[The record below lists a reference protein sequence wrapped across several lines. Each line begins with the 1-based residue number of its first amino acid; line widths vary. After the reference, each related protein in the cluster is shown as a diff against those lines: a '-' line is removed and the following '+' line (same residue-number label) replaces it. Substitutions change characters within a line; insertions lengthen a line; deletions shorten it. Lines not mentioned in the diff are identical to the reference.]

1 VLQSHKFSLSN
12 GLRVIVIPQKESP
25 SITVAVL
32 VQAGAAYEKKSNN
45 GISHFLEHMCFKGT
59 PKRPRPIDISSE
71 FETLGASY
79 NAFTS
84 RDLTGYWAKAASLHT
99 REITDLLSDMYLNPL
114 FDKQEIEKE
123 KGVIVEE
130 INMYEDQ
137 PRAKVSQILERLMY
151 GNQPAGWDVAGPKE
165 NIIKMT
171 KNDFLDY
178 RKNHYVTPKTFVV
191 IAGNTSLNQAKEL
204 SKKYFSQVPKG
215 KKIKSSG
222 VKDRQAKPAVAL
234 KFKELDQTHFMMA
247 FKAFSLFDERRY
259 ILALL
264 ADILGGGMSSRLFQK
279 VREDLGA
286 AYYVGSS
293 ANLYATHGFMDIF
306 AGVNHAKTDLA
317 IKAVIGELRDIAKN
331 GVNSGE
337 LARVK
342 EHRIGT
348 FLLSLETSSDLAFY
362 YGEQEVTMEKSLKP
376 EQVIKKVKSV
386 TKDQVARLARQILQN
401 KGLNF
406 AVVGPYRSSGRFKKL
421 LYL

>member
-1 VLQSHKFSLSN
+1 MFSAHKFSLKN
-12 GLRVIVIPQKESP
+12 GPRVIIIPQEESP
-25 SITVAVL
+25 SVTLAVL
-32 VQAGAAYEKKSNN
+32 VRAGAAYEKKSNN

-59 PKRPRPIDISSE
+59 PRRPLPINISSE

-84 RDLTGYWAKAASLHT
+84 RDLTGYWAKVASAHT
-99 REITDLLSDMYLNPL
+99 EEIADLLSDMYLNPL
-114 FDKQEIEKE
+114 FDKREMERE

-137 PRAKVSQILERLMY
+137 PRSKVAQILERLMY
-151 GNQPAGWDVAGPKE
+151 GNQPAGWDVAGPKG
-165 NIIKMT
+165 NIVKMD

-178 RKNHYVTPKTFVV
+178 RKKHYVAPKTFLV
-191 IAGNTSLNQAKEL
+191 IAGGITPQKAKKMAE
-204 SKKYFSQVPKG
+204 KYFASIPAG
-215 KKIKSSG
+215 KKIKSPA
-222 VKDRQAKPAVAL
+222 VKNRQTKPAVAV
-234 KFKELDQTHFMMA
+234 KFRELDQTHFVMA
-247 FKAFSLFDERRY
+247 FKAFSLFDQRRY
-259 ILALL
+259 TLALL
-264 ADILGGGMSSRLFQK
+264 SDILGGGLSSRLFQR
-279 VREDLGA
+279 VREELGA

-317 IKAVIGELRDIAKN
+317 LKAIINELRDVAKN

-362 YGEQEVTMEKSLKP
+362 YGEQETVIGKSLEP
-376 EQVIKKVKSV
+376 AQVIKKVKSV
-386 TKDQVARLARQILQN
+386 TKDQVARLARQMLQN

-406 AVVGPYRSSGRFKKL
+406 AVIGPYRSPDRFKKN